1 MCAAEDPGCD
11 RRQGLGGA
19 QKEKERENTRMS
31 YKLEN
36 YDVEKCDV
44 KVDSKKEALEKNSAD
59 KLNLPKRPKL
69 KAKKSKNVLPNNFKF
84 IPLSKAFEM
93 TERKP
98 DLGGPDDRGS
108 KHRDKRRVGA
118 G

>member
-1 MCAAEDPGCD
+1 
-11 RRQGLGGA
+11 
-19 QKEKERENTRMS
+19 MS

-36 YDVEKCDV
+36 NDEEKGDE
-44 KVDSKKEALEKNSAD
+44 KVDSIKEASEKNSAN
-59 KLNLPKRPKL
+59 KLKLPKRPKF
-69 KAKKSKNVLPNNFKF
+69 KAKKSKNVFPNNYRF
-84 IPLSKAFEM
+84 IPLSKVFEM